1 MFCILAT
8 LFCILNNSFFTS
20 SSSLALF
27 FFVIAT
33 LTHKKWY
40 LTVVLICISLIV
52 SDIEQFFMHLLLMC
66 LSLFGERSVH
76 VYFSIGLF
84 LFLLL
89 SCRSSLY
96 ISEINPLSDIWFAV
110 VFSDQCI
117 VKASYF
123 SKDKHSKVLLDPWGP
138 VWAGAHP
145 ALSLIWD
152 HSPVPCSFGS
162 GPIALLLILYSC
174 QVFTTSKPLHIQCLL
189 FLKSISTSC
198 HFPSLPFIF
207 NNST

>member
-20 SSSLALF
+20 SFFTSASSLALF
-27 FFVIAT
+27 FFIIAT
-33 LTHKKWY
+33 LTHMKWY

-52 SDIEQFFMHLLLMC
+52 SDIEQFFIHLLLMC
-66 LSLFGERSVH
+66 LSSFGERSVH
-76 VYFSIGLF
+76 VYFLIGLF
-84 LFLLL
+84 FFLLL

-123 SKDKHSKVLLDPWGP
+123 SKINIPKFYLTHKALFGLVPTQLS
-138 VWAGAHP
+138 
-145 ALSLIWD
+145 ALSGTTLL
-152 HSPVPCSFGS
+152 SL
-162 GPIALLLILYSC
+162 ALLVLA
-174 QVFTTSKPLHIQCLL
+174 P
-189 FLKSISTSC
+189 
-198 HFPSLPFIF
+198 
-207 NNST
+207 